1 MNTPI
6 NTESELAIRRSNGTF
21 GPGNVANPGGR
32 PKGSVGGRQRT
43 LQLLDSI
50 INEPDNIEALRQAMA
65 KAMLEDPMK
74 FFRQIIMPLL
84 PTEARHEI
92 ATPGFSWISLPD
104 VIRKHNAAR
113 SKSSEVKT

>member
-1 MNTPI
+1 MKTPI
-6 NTESELAIRRSNGTF
+6 TTDSESAIRRSNGTF

-50 INEPDNIEALRQAMA
+50 INEPDNIKALRQAMA
-65 KAMLEDPMK
+65 KAMREDPMK

-84 PTEARHEI
+84 PNEIKHEI
-92 ATPGFSWISLPD
+92 ATSGFSWMSLPEM
-104 VIRKHNAAR
+104 IRQRDAAR
-113 SKSSEVKT
+113 TNSNEVKL